1 MENDE
6 IHMFRNSVLLS
17 VVVLRKVLD
26 LDNDVSIQLTK

>member
-6 IHMFRNSVLLS
+6 IHMFWNSILS
-17 VVVLRKVLD
+17 SVIVLRKVLD